1 MRPLPPS
8 RNSGMRITIVVD
20 ANPIMAALLGG
31 TARAILFDRRFR
43 FITTKFTIQEIK
55 SYIPILAEKT
65 RISANDI
72 REAISLIP
80 VEIYDET
87 FYQGSIIEAKMLIGP
102 RDPKDADILALVLKT
117 KAPLWSNDLDF
128 EGLKGVTLLK
138 TKDLI

>member
-1 MRPLPPS
+1 MK
-8 RNSGMRITIVVD
+8 ITIVVD

-31 TARAILFDRRFR
+31 TARGILFDRRFR
-43 FITTKFTIQEIK
+43 FLTTKFTMQEVK

-72 REAISLIP
+72 QETISLIP

-87 FYQGSIIEAKMLIGP
+87 FYQNSINEAKMLIGP
-102 RDPKDADILALVLKT
+102 RDPKDVDILALVLKT
-117 KAPLWSNDLDF
+117 EAPLWSNDLDF